1 MTSNKYNLRKNYR
14 FLFQRVQA
22 QILKCVHA
30 TATVAIFIVSN
41 MKLFHPKKFF
51 FSKFENMM
59 SLPRFTFFAISL
71 KENFIIITIQM
82 NDSNQLCDVEV
93 IYLFI
98 KWWIYYAMTCSKC
111 LAYRIYKIRKILSD
125 IHMMLFEILNW
136 NYIWCSE
143 RCFSHYV
150 KCRNAS

>member
-1 MTSNKYNLRKNYR
+1 MYLIVTDIIDQSKPFVTSNKYNLRKNYR

-30 TATVAIFIVSN
+30 AATVAIFIVSN

-82 NDSNQLCDVEV
+82 NDSNQLRDVEV

-98 KWWIYYAMTCSKC
+98 K
-111 LAYRIYKIRKILSD
+111 
-125 IHMMLFEILNW
+125 
-136 NYIWCSE
+136 
-143 RCFSHYV
+143 
-150 KCRNAS
+150 